1 MDMAQVRR
9 NLPAMLPIK
18 KRFSAGLA
26 SGLLLLSACEQRADS
41 DAATGGTIVVAVAA
55 DVDALIPPLVASIQ
69 GRQVSDLIFDR
80 LADIGDSLNTTGD
93 YGFRP
98 RLAERWM
105 WSRDSLQITFSLNPL
120 ARWHDGRPVT
130 ARDVKFTHQLF
141 QDPEV
146 AAPMAALL
154 VNIDSVSA
162 PDSLT
167 AIFWFGARSPRQF
180 FDAVYNLLIVPEHLL
195 GSAPRSQLRAT
206 PFARSPVGSG
216 RFRFS
221 RWDPAVSLEVVAD
234 TNNYAGRAK
243 LDRVIWTVSPD
254 FTTAST
260 KLLAGEADV
269 FEAVRPEMIPE
280 IQKNPTLRLVTYPGL
295 DYGFLQFNL
304 RDPRRRT
311 VPHALFGDP
320 RMRVAM
326 SMALD
331 RASMVRNVFDTLALV
346 AIGPTVRGYLGA
358 DENLPRIDYDTAGAN
373 RLLDSLGWTRGPN
386 GMRARAGRPL
396 GFTIVTP
403 TSSRNRARMAVLIQ
417 EQLRGV
423 GIAVE
428 IVSLDNAAFLTRMR
442 DRSFDAALGGWHLDP
457 APGIRQTWGTAGS
470 RAPGGT
476 NFGSYESAEFDL
488 HVDSALSVMDHATAH
503 AHMRRAYE
511 VIIRDAPAVWL
522 YEPLSTLALHSRI
535 RPAALRRDAWWAHL
549 ADWTIDPGARLPR
562 DNIGPP
568 PSQ

>member
-1 MDMAQVRR
+1 MPPTLKLSIAGLSSCLLFLGACEKATDSSE
-9 NLPAMLPIK
+9 
-18 KRFSAGLA
+18 SAG
-26 SGLLLLSACEQRADS
+26 
-41 DAATGGTIVVAVAA
+41 GTVVIAVAA
-55 DVDALIPPLVASIQ
+55 DVDALIPPLVSGIQ
-69 GRQVSDLIFDR
+69 GRQVTDLIFDR

-93 YGFRP
+93 HGFRP
-98 RLAERWM
+98 RLAERWT
-105 WSRDSLQITFSLNPL
+105 WSADSLRITFSLNPL

-146 AAPMAALL
+146 AAPLAALL
-154 VNIDSVSA
+154 ANVDSVSA
-162 PDSLT
+162 LDSLT
-167 AIFWFGARSPRQF
+167 AVFWFRARSPRQF

-195 GSAPRSQLRAT
+195 GSAQRSQLRAT
-206 PFARSPVGSG
+206 PFARAPVGSG
-216 RFRFS
+216 RFRFA
-221 RWDPAVSLEVVAD
+221 RWEPAVSLEVVAD

-269 FEAVRPEMIPE
+269 FDAVRPEMIPD
-280 IQKNPTLRLVTYPGL
+280 IQKNPALRLTTYPGL

-304 RDPRRRT
+304 RDPRRGT
-311 VPHALFGDP
+311 LPHPLFGD
-320 RMRVAM
+320 RQTRVAL

-331 RASMVRNVFDTLALV
+331 RASLVRNVFDTLAAV
-346 AIGPTVRGYLGA
+346 ALGPTVRGYMGA
-358 DENLPRIDYDTAGAN
+358 DANLPQIGYDTAAAS
-373 RLLDSLGWTRGPN
+373 RLLDSLGWRRGPD
-386 GMRARAGRPL
+386 GVRSRAGRPL
-396 GFTIVTP
+396 AFSIVTP
-403 TSSRNRARMAVLIQ
+403 TSSRNRGRMAVLIQ
-417 EQLRGV
+417 AQLRGI
-423 GIAVE
+423 GIRVVIE
-428 IVSLDNAAFLTRMR
+428 SVDNAAFLTRMK

-476 NFGSYESAEFDL
+476 NFGSYESPEFDL
-488 HVDSALSVMDHATAH
+488 HVDSALAAMDPGKAH

-549 ADWTIDPGARLPR
+549 ADWTIDPDARLPR
-562 DNIGPP
+562 DNIGLTPT
-568 PSQ
+568 Q